1 MMENLRPMRLGKI
14 LDRNDSPHFPAA
26 LALLNYHQRMRCEGY
41 DIERMMD
48 AAGLTLP
55 ATSPTAEVPAAS
67 VEPTEAQA

>member
-41 DIERMMD
+41 DIEGMRD
-48 AAGLTLP
+48 A
-55 ATSPTAEVPAAS
+55 AEVPAAS